1 MRFVSPKIQTPQ
13 AWIARL
19 IFIGLMAVFLSEEF
33 SRHWYVDGAAS
44 TMVAWA
50 ENLHPPITTEAS
62 KEVVPYRWY
71 FGYSMI
77 HYFFIFGV
85 LMACPIL
92 QFLLVDF
99 RSITKRLA
107 QFAKVQPDTENAM
120 AALDQLHQFGIGIR
134 QLASRYVD
142 TAGVL
147 AMGVQFEYWVGRYT
161 LSPQGFAFEI
171 RGMVTIACA
180 MLLIFAFILWVY
192 SRALDLTVRSK
203 SVMDDFRVG
212 EKINQF
218 NLLWFLKTA
227 LFTRLSGLVLLS
239 LAVLAI
245 LEAIQKSPH

>member
-1 MRFVSPKIQTPQ
+1 
-13 AWIARL
+13 
-19 IFIGLMAVFLSEEF
+19 
-33 SRHWYVDGAAS
+33 
-44 TMVAWA
+44 
-50 ENLHPPITTEAS
+50 
-62 KEVVPYRWY
+62 
-71 FGYSMI
+71 MI

-107 QFAKVQPDTENAM
+107 QFAKVQPETENAM